1 MAKRSR
7 FNVGKYGAFPYVKLK
22 ILEKELDKEIDN
34 IIDLKENLEKK
45 KEDLELIIAQE
56 INYCREEAKNN
67 VKHLE
72 RGFDFLLIV
81 SLVLPNAALIYFW
94 TLPNVSFA
102 NSWFLIIFSP
112 MVSVFIDNIFSFL
125 TTRDQDNEKYQK
137 ALRRAQNRIAIN
149 YYKKKRTSKKSIEKK
164 INNIFKE
171 IIELDKEEE
180 FLSSVSQKL
189 PDLQER
195 AKQRERVAKIEA
207 YEGRIRDGSKIVRKR
222 LLKSV
227 EYNNWNCPYCNRK
240 KTPTKAVADHIYP
253 VSKGGLSTLQNMV
266 LICNNCNEKKSDLTL
281 RIFCKQQ
288 NYNYNKVI
296 DRLEELGKD
305 V

>member
-1 MAKRSR
+1 
-7 FNVGKYGAFPYVKLK
+7 
-22 ILEKELDKEIDN
+22 
-34 IIDLKENLEKK
+34 
-45 KEDLELIIAQE
+45 
-56 INYCREEAKNN
+56 
-67 VKHLE
+67 
-72 RGFDFLLIV
+72 
-81 SLVLPNAALIYFW
+81 
-94 TLPNVSFA
+94 
-102 NSWFLIIFSP
+102 
-112 MVSVFIDNIFSFL
+112 MVSGFIDNFFSFL

-149 YYKKKRTSKKSIEKK
+149 YYKKKRKSKKSIEKK

-227 EYNNWNCPYCNRK
+227 EYNNWAVLIVIKNQ
-240 KTPTKAVADHIYP
+240 AVADHIYP
-253 VSKGGLSTLQNMV
+253 VSKGGLAHYKMV

-281 RIFCKQQ
+281 RIFVTTK
-288 NYNYNKVI
+288 
-296 DRLEELGKD
+296 L
-305 V
+305 